1 MCGHG
6 GLLVNVVFSLTGI
19 FHGSAGG
26 MSSGH
31 TWHWGTAEQS
41 HQIPLGKPGLV
52 IPRCETLA
60 SRSVTFPLHQR
71 KVQRCTHTALS
82 TPPLSRHEDLQLRV
96 QRGGKKRV
104 HSKEEGALFT
114 SPRHHHS
121 SSKTWLKKK
130 KDERLYPSLSS
141 SCCTDHET
149 VLTQLTNTSS
159 ESGKK
164 PCTASLH
171 HQQFRTADMQSTM
184 HLWVYSKGFGRMWWA
199 QRL

>member
-60 SRSVTFPLHQR
+60 SRSVTSPLHQR

-96 QRGGKKRV
+96 QRGGKKECIAKERE
-104 HSKEEGALFT
+104 HSLLHPDTTTAAAKLG
-114 SPRHHHS
+114 
-121 SSKTWLKKK
+121 LKKK
-130 KDERLYPSLSS
+130 KMSDYIRPSPQAVAQTMRL
-141 SCCTDHET
+141 
-149 VLTQLTNTSS
+149 
-159 ESGKK
+159 
-164 PCTASLH
+164 
-171 HQQFRTADMQSTM
+171 F
-184 HLWVYSKGFGRMWWA
+184 
-199 QRL
+199 

>member
-19 FHGSAGG
+19 FHGSAGD

-41 HQIPLGKPGLV
+41 HKIPLGKPGLV

-71 KVQRCTHTALS
+71 KVQRCTHY
-82 TPPLSRHEDLQLRV
+82 PPPPPHPLFLAMRICNWGS
-96 QRGGKKRV
+96 RGGKKRM
-104 HSKEEGALFT
+104 HSKGEGALFT

-121 SSKTWLKKK
+121 SKTWLKKK
-130 KDERLYPSLSS
+130 RSAIIPVPLLKLLHRPWDCSNTTRQHIFTVRWETLYCISAPS
-141 SCCTDHET
+141 T
-149 VLTQLTNTSS
+149 VQNRRHAVVCYLVNH
-159 ESGKK
+159 
-164 PCTASLH
+164 AFMSL
-171 HQQFRTADMQSTM
+171 FKG
-184 HLWVYSKGFGRMWWA
+184 LW
-199 QRL
+199 